1 MAQNVLFKVGTRAQF
16 DAIVTKNEATLYW
29 LTDTQELYKGNT
41 LFGKGSLASETAS
54 GLLSAKDYKKL
65 QELITTG
72 GTVDLTPVDG
82 TIVIEDKKI
91 GVAISGQDG
100 NALVAVEGGLFVPT
114 VAVPEYAIERQETAD
129 DGYAVSYKLKKT
141 VDGASSYVGDVINV
155 PKDLVLK
162 SATLKTVVEVDVPY
176 AGAAVGDPYIHM
188 VFNDVAASDIYVPV
202 KGLVDTY
209 TAGSGIEIVDNVVSV
224 KIAADAHGLVAVEG
238 GLALALATTTS
249 DGAMSAADKAFIDS
263 IPSTYASRA
272 EMNAIA
278 QRVKYEVFSKP
289 AGTTAKV
296 MDNEIRICCAADTA
310 WTEQAVGSNGNPD
323 RFYIGLKIYAP
334 IGADHFMEDLKKTIE
349 DTTVFDFTD
358 EFSGRDSY
366 GNGYS
371 LVWLPVAA
379 KQADGTWKYYGDGS
393 TADKM
398 IGWYYTSAFYDASD
412 NLLSK
417 ETIRINLVNE
427 NMDTETIPYYMN
439 NYATKEALESL
450 ENNISWGEL

>member
-1 MAQNVLFKVGTRAQF
+1 MAQNVLFKFGTRAQF

-29 LTDTQELYKGNT
+29 LTDTQELYKGNV
-41 LFGKGSLASETAS
+41 LFGKGALASETAS
-54 GLLSAKDYKKL
+54 GLLSAEDYKKL
-65 QELITTG
+65 QELIVTG

-91 GVAISGQDG
+91 GVAISTQDG

-114 VAVPEYAIERQETAD
+114 VTVPEYAIEKQEAAEE
-129 DGYAVSYKLKKT
+129 GYAVSYKLKKT
-141 VDGASSYVGDVINV
+141 VGDTSSYVGDVINV

-162 SATLKTVVEVDVPY
+162 SATLETVDEADKPY
-176 AGAAVGDPYIHM
+176 TGAAVGDPYIHM
-188 VFNDVAASDIYVPV
+188 VFNDAAASDIYVPV

-209 TAGSGIEIVDNVVSV
+209 TAGSGIEIVDNVVGV
-224 KIAADAHGLVAVEG
+224 KIAENAHGLVAVEG
-238 GLALALATTTS
+238 GLTLTLATTTS
-249 DGAMSAADKAFIDS
+249 DGAMSAADKAFIDF

-379 KQADGTWKYYGDGS
+379 KQVDGTWKYYGDGS

>member
-1 MAQNVLFKVGTRAQF
+1 MAQNVLFKFGTRAQF

-29 LTDTQELYKGNT
+29 LTDTQELYKGNV
-41 LFGKGSLASETAS
+41 LFGKGALASETAS
-54 GLLSAKDYKKL
+54 GLLSAEDYKKL
-65 QELITTG
+65 QELIVTG

-91 GVAISGQDG
+91 GVAISTQDG

-141 VDGASSYVGDVINV
+141 VDGTSSYVGDVINV

-188 VFNDVAASDIYVPV
+188 VFNDAAASDIYVPV

-209 TAGSGIEIVDNVVSV
+209 TAGAGIEIVDNVVGV

-238 GLALALATTTS
+238 GLSINLATTTS